1 MKTLLASILLTAAT
15 TSVALADDAPAA
27 PDCNSPCRL
36 QPSPPVPAAT
46 EYQPAAA
53 APVAQP
59 APSLTDGTDED
70 TGWHRPAGQRFTSGF
85 RLGYMYLAN
94 YSQQTRDTGEMNA
107 DGTHKMTSLKD
118 QFGLKNPNM
127 FLIGYEGFYRIVG
140 HSWLNVLMV
149 GNVSVA
155 GLDQSKFIPTANG
168 LLGFEIQRSFE
179 LGVGVN
185 LLPDAQAPSHM
196 IMAAGWTPKV
206 GAIQTPIH
214 AFFIPDSA
222 GTDPNTGKQLPSNWR
237 AGATLGMNW

>member
-1 MKTLLASILLTAAT
+1 MKTLLASILLSALAAGP
-15 TSVALADDAPAA
+15 ALADGEPTTPAPCTQPCAVQLPA
-27 PDCNSPCRL
+27 PSAV
-36 QPSPPVPAAT
+36 QPTVASV
-46 EYQPAAA
+46 
-53 APVAQP
+53 APVAPAEQP
-59 APSLTDGTDED
+59 MVTDGTDED

-94 YSQQTRDTGEMNA
+94 FDQKTRDSGEMNA
-107 DGTHKMTSLKD
+107 DGSHKMTSLKD
-118 QFGLKNPNM
+118 EFGIKNPNM

-179 LGVGVN
+179 LGVGIN
-185 LLPDAQAPSHM
+185 LLPDSKAPSHM
-196 IMAAGWTPKV
+196 IVAAGWTPKV

-222 GTDPNTGKQLPSNWR
+222 GTDPNTGMKLASNWR
-237 AGATLGMNW
+237 AGATIGMNW